1 MNLSKFFIDRPIFAG
16 VLSLL
21 MLIAGLIALRGLP
34 ISEYPEVAPPSVVV
48 RAQYP
53 GANPK
58 VIAETVA
65 TPLEEQI
72 NGVEGMLYMGSQA
85 TTDGVLTLTVTFRL
99 GTDPDKAQQ
108 LVQNRVSQA
117 EPRLPEEVRRLGI
130 TTVKSAPD
138 LTMVVHLVSPNGR
151 YDINY
156 LRNYAVLNVKDPL
169 ARIEGVG
176 QVQIFG
182 GGDYSMRVWLDP
194 QKVAQRGLSAS
205 DVVAAIRGQN
215 VQAAA
220 GVVGASP
227 GLSGVD
233 MQLSINA
240 QGRLQSEEEFGDIIV
255 KSGTDGAVT
264 RLRDIG
270 RLEMGAADYSLRSL
284 LNNDPA
290 VGMGV
295 FQAPGSNALDI
306 SSNVRKTMTELN
318 KNMPEGLEYRIAY
331 DPTQFVRAS
340 IESVIHTLLEAI
352 MLVVLVVI
360 LFLQTWRASII
371 PLLAVPVSVIGT
383 FAVLHVLGFSINALS
398 LFGLVLAIGI
408 VVDDAIVVVENVE
421 RNIEAGLTPREATY
435 RAMREVSGPIIAIAL
450 VLVAVFVPLAFISGL
465 TGQFYRQFAVTIAIS
480 TVISAINSLTL
491 SPALAALLL
500 RGHDQPKD
508 ALTRGM
514 DKAFGW
520 LFRGF
525 NKFFHRGS
533 EAYSGGVKR
542 VISRKTLML
551 VIYLALV
558 GVTFGLFKAVP
569 SGFVPAQDKQY
580 LIGFAQLPDG
590 ATLDRTDEV
599 IQRMGEIMK
608 KNPNVE
614 DAIAFPGLSINGFT
628 NSSNSGIVFATL
640 KPFDQRKRADQS
652 GGAVAGQLNGAFSSI
667 QDAFIVMF
675 PPPPVAGLGTTGG
688 FKLQIEDRAS
698 VGYDQMDVAVKAFMA
713 KAYAA
718 PELTGMFTS
727 WQVNVPQLYA
737 DIDRTKAR
745 QLGVPVTDIFDTMQ
759 IYLGSLYA
767 NDFNKFGRTY
777 SVRVQADAPYRA
789 RAEDVGLLKVRST
802 SGEMV
807 PLAAL
812 MKVNSTFGPE
822 RAMRYNGYLAADI
835 NGGPA
840 PGYSSGQA
848 QDAITK
854 IAAETLPKG
863 VSFEWTELTYQ
874 EILAGNSAFLV
885 FPLAILLVFLVLAAQ
900 YESLTLPIAI
910 ILIVPMGIMAAM
922 AGVWISGGDNN
933 VFTQIGLIVLVGLS
947 AKNAILIVEFAREL
961 EFAGR
966 TPIQAAIEASRLRLR
981 PILMTSLAFVMGV
994 LPLVLSTGAGSEMR
1008 KAMGVAVFAGMIGVT
1023 AFGLFLTPVFYV
1035 LMRRIAGNRP
1045 LKLHGEVPHGED
1057 FVSGDHPAPASG
1069 GSHGGSGGGHGGGLH
1084 PVPAS
1089 PRTSHE

>member
-1 MNLSKFFIDRPIFAG
+1 MNFSRFFIDRPIFAG
-16 VLSLL
+16 VLSVL
-21 MLIAGLIALRGLP
+21 MLLAGLIALRGLP

-48 RAQYP
+48 RATYP

-65 TPLEEQI
+65 TPIEEQI

-85 TTDGVLTLTVTFRL
+85 TTDGVMTLTVTFKL

-130 TTVKSAPD
+130 TTVKSSPD
-138 LTMVVHLVSPNGR
+138 LTMVVHLVSPNQR
-151 YDINY
+151 YDMNY
-156 LRNYAVLNVKDPL
+156 LRNYAVLNVKDRL
-169 ARIEGVG
+169 ARIQGVG

-194 QKVAQRGLSAS
+194 QKVAQRGLSAA

-220 GVVGASP
+220 GVVGQSP
-227 GLSGVD
+227 GLAGVD
-233 MQLSINA
+233 LQLSINA
-240 QGRLQSEEEFGDIIV
+240 QGRLQTEEEFGDIIV
-255 KSGTDGAVT
+255 KTGADGAVT

-270 RLEMGAADYSLRSL
+270 RIEMGAADYSLRSL

-306 SSNVRKTMTELN
+306 SADVRATMAEIQ
-318 KNMPEGLEYRIAY
+318 KNMPEGVEFRIAY

-340 IESVIHTLLEAI
+340 IRSVIHTLLEAVA
-352 MLVVLVVI
+352 LVVVVVI
-360 LFLQTWRASII
+360 LFLQTWRASVI
-371 PLLAVPVSVIGT
+371 PLLAVPVSVVGT
-383 FAVLHVLGFSINALS
+383 FAVLHLLGFSINALS

-421 RNIEAGLTPREATY
+421 RNIEAGLSPREATY
-435 RAMREVSGPIIAIAL
+435 RAMREVSGPIVAIAL

-491 SPALAALLL
+491 SPALTALLL
-500 RGHDQPKD
+500 KGHDAPKD

-514 DKAFGW
+514 DRSLGW

-525 NKFFHRGS
+525 NRLFQRGS
-533 EAYSGGVKR
+533 DAYGDGVAR
-542 VISRKTLML
+542 AIGRKSLMM
-551 VIYLALV
+551 VVYLLLAAATV
-558 GVTFGLFKAVP
+558 GLFKLVP
-569 SGFVPAQDKQY
+569 GGFVPTQDKQY

-590 ATLDRTDEV
+590 ATLDRTDDV
-599 IQRMGEIMK
+599 IRRMGDLMK
-608 KNPNVE
+608 QNPNVE

-640 KPFDQRKRADQS
+640 KPFAERRQKDQS
-652 GGAVAGQLNGAFSSI
+652 GGAVAGQLNQAFAGI

-688 FKLQIEDRAS
+688 FKLQLEDRAS
-698 VGYDQMDVAVKAFMA
+698 LGYDQMDAAVKAFMA
-713 KAYAA
+713 KATQA
-718 PELTGMFTS
+718 PELAGMFTS

-745 QLGVPVTDIFDTMQ
+745 QLGVPVTDIFETMQ

-767 NDFNKFGRTY
+767 NDFNRFGRTY

-802 SGEMV
+802 TGEMV
-807 PLAAL
+807 PLSAL
-812 MKVNSTFGPE
+812 MKVDSSFGPE
-822 RAMRYNGYLAADI
+822 RAMRYNGYLAADV
-835 NGGPA
+835 NGAAA

-848 QDAITK
+848 QAAIER
-854 IAAETLPKG
+854 IAQETLPQG
-863 VSFEWTELTYQ
+863 ISFEWTELTYQ
-874 EILAGNSAFLV
+874 EILAGNSALLV
-885 FPLAILLVFLVLAAQ
+885 FPIAILLVFLVLAAQ
-900 YESLTLPIAI
+900 YESLTLPLAI
-910 ILIVPMGIMAAM
+910 VLIVPMGLLAAM
-922 AGVWISGGDNN
+922 TGVWLSRGDNN

-966 TPIQAAIEASRLRLR
+966 NPVQAAIEASRLRLR

-994 LPLVLSTGAGSEMR
+994 LPLVLSTGAGAEMR
-1008 KAMGVAVFAGMIGVT
+1008 QAMGVAVFAGMIGVT

-1035 LMRRIAGNRP
+1035 LLRRLAGNRP
-1045 LKLHGEVPHGED
+1045 LRQHGEVPPVAEPPAHAAPPAAGA
-1057 FVSGDHPAPASG
+1057 GDARLLPAA
-1069 GSHGGSGGGHGGGLH
+1069 
-1084 PVPAS
+1084 
-1089 PRTSHE
+1089 PRGFHD